1 MHTYK
6 QIIKIYIHHAGI
18 WIILDQTMVWTIKQ
32 SIIITAGFTG
42 ANNPPD
48 SIAMSDTEIQDF
60 WFKKNPMKLW
70 KTTVNTNVNP

>member
-1 MHTYK
+1 
-6 QIIKIYIHHAGI
+6 
-18 WIILDQTMVWTIKQ
+18 MVWTIKQ